1 MSVGQH
7 SYAPN
12 RGTCLIF
19 SLVERAETEEPY
31 AGILHVWVFGIEPL
45 GNRCFY
51 PENKF
56 FALRA
61 PEITG
66 VLVLGFGFAQYTQ

>member
-19 SLVERAETEEPY
+19 SLVERVETEEPY
-31 AGILHVWVFGIEPL
+31 AGIPHVRICGGGI
-45 GNRCFY
+45 G
-51 PENKF
+51 
-56 FALRA
+56 
-61 PEITG
+61 
-66 VLVLGFGFAQYTQ
+66 